1 MEQNPLLTYAILT
14 VNDSHNKD
22 YYDNFVPFIKETL
35 RKSSSE
41 IVSANEVKEKL
52 MTLFNLNLPINVVN
66 TILKKRLRPKGYL
79 KFENRQFKL
88 NYERLND
95 STFEEKRLKMLEKHE
110 KLILDLI
117 SFTEKQYKL
126 EVDSTWAEVTI
137 KNFIDSHQVKIL
149 EESINK
155 NSFNIPEKNSNK
167 DFIIVSHFIKQLQ
180 AQNSVTYDYLID
192 ILKGNMLSNAIYFT
206 EPNMISA
213 HFKGTEIYFDTSFI
227 IYALGLAGDA
237 RKEPCSELLSMLKES
252 KAILRCFR
260 HNVDEI
266 IGILEW
272 NKNMLTSLKPDIHG
286 TINYFIEKGYGKSE
300 IERIIYG
307 LDNEIKEKLNIKI
320 IEEVSYSEHEF
331 VISESDLE
339 QFLASKIKYPR
350 PNALEK
356 DLKSISSIMRLRR
369 GKKSLHIEDCRA
381 LFVTTNYNL
390 SISVRDY
397 FFNEELPKLIPPV
410 LHDSVITNLVWLKN
424 PSRAPE
430 LPSKR
435 LIAECYAASSPKEH
449 LWERYIET
457 LKILEKTHKITTKD
471 LVTLRYTQGARS
483 LLVEKTLG
491 EEDAITIGTVKDIL
505 KQIKNEEQLKLET
518 AKSEK
523 ENEIEMLKKELLTR
537 EQETASSLESRGAKI
552 HDIANKRAK
561 IYTLFLVS
569 LPLAFLSWLLYL
581 APFIQ
586 GLDISKTMK
595 VAVIVLTAVIFPIL
609 GLFNLTLIK
618 PIGLLHNKLL
628 RLIKNRIEKK
638 YF

>member
-88 NYERLND
+88 NYEKLND
-95 STFEEKRLKMLEKHE
+95 NTFEEKRLKMLEKHE

-117 SFTEKQYKL
+117 SFAEKQYKL
-126 EVDSTWAEVTI
+126 EVDPTWAEVTI

-155 NSFNIPEKNSNK
+155 TTINIPEKNSNK
-167 DFIIVSHFIKQLQ
+167 DIIIVSHFIKQLQ

-192 ILKGNMLSNAIYFT
+192 IIKGNMLSNAMYFT

-237 RKEPCSELLSMLKES
+237 RKETCSELLSMLKES
-252 KAILRCFR
+252 KAVLRCFR

-339 QFLASKIKYPR
+339 QFLDSRINYPR
-350 PNALEK
+350 QNALEK

-390 SISVRDY
+390 SNSVRDY

-424 PSRAPE
+424 PSKAPE

-457 LKILEKTHKITTKD
+457 LKILEKTDKITTKD
-471 LVTLRYTQGARS
+471 LVTLRYTQGARN

-537 EQETASSLESRGAKI
+537 EQETASSLESRATKI
-552 HDIANKRAK
+552 HDIANIRAR
-561 IYTLFLVS
+561 IYTLILVS

-586 GLDISKTMK
+586 GLDISKLIK

-609 GLFNLTLIK
+609 GLFNITLIK
-618 PIGLLHNKLL
+618 PIGWLYNKLL
-628 RLIKNRIEKK
+628 NLIKKSIEKK